1 MITLSDTA
9 IAKVGELLTEEDE
22 DGLALRVAVR
32 SGGCAGLNYEM
43 YFDTEK
49 TDDDVSQTFGEFT
62 VVVDAVSAGLLTGAK
77 LDYLDGLGQSGFKIE
92 NKTAQKTCGCG
103 QSFC

>member
-62 VVVDAVSAGLLTGAK
+62 VVVDAVSAGLLTDAK
-77 LDYLDGLGQSGFKIE
+77 LDYLAGLGQSGFKSV
-92 NKTAQKTCGCG
+92 NKNAQ
-103 QSFC
+103 